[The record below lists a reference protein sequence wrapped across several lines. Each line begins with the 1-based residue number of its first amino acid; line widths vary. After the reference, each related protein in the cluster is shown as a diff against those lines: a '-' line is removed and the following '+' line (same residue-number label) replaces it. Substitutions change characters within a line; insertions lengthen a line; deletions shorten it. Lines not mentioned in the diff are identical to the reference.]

1 MKITIQLL
9 LVAVACAATA
19 SAPAVEPGSFEEKA
33 DQFSWAVEPDPALP
47 NVLLLGDSI
56 SVGYTLPVREGLKGR
71 ANVYRPVT
79 SDGSKPF
86 NCRYTAYSLP
96 LIDSWLAMSSKWDVI
111 HFNWGLHDLAH
122 VDLKTKKDGPE
133 VPSIAS
139 LEEYRENL
147 QKLVEK
153 MKATGAKLVFA
164 TTTTFPPGV
173 YPCRLPEDVEKYN
186 AVALEV
192 MEKNGVAI
200 DDLYAFTKDRLPEL
214 QRPVN
219 VHFSDAGSQVVA
231 QKVVESIVK
240 ELPAASQPA
249 ATP

>member
-1 MKITIQLL
+1 MKMSKTEGLFLAMALCI
-9 LVAVACAATA
+9 AAA
-19 SAPAVEPGSFEEKA
+19 SAPAVEPGSFEENA
-33 DQFSWAVEPDPALP
+33 DQFSWAVQPDPALP

-56 SVGYTLPVREGLKGR
+56 SVGYTLPVREKLKGK

-86 NCRYTAYSLP
+86 NCRYTSYSLP
-96 LIDSWLAMSSKWDVI
+96 LIDNWLAMTPKWDVI

-122 VDLKTKKDGPE
+122 VNLKTKQNGPE
-133 VPSIAS
+133 IPSIAS
-139 LEEYRENL
+139 LEEYKANL
-147 QKLVEK
+147 QKLVDK
-153 MKATGAKLVFA
+153 MKATGAKLIFA

-173 YPCRLPEDVEKYN
+173 NPCRLPEDVEKYN

-200 DDLYAFTKDRLPEL
+200 DDLYSFTKDRLPEL

-219 VHFSDAGSQVVA
+219 VHFTEAGS
-231 QKVVESIVK
+231 KVIAEKIVESIAGK
-240 ELPAASQPA
+240 LPS
-249 ATP
+249 TN